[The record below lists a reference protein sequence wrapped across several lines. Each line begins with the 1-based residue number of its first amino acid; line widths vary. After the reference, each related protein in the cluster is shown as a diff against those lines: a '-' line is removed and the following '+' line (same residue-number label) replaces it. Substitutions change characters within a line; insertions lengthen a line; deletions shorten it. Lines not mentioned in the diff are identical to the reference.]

1 VTWLAWLLAALFGG
15 ALIGL
20 SVSYARLSRDLE
32 AVRQVLAAERSSHYV
47 TWRRLG
53 RREQRLGAMIRQLEG
68 LREIAQSSAQLAQIY
83 EPLMA
88 TAQWTD
94 SEPMPISPPEV

>member
-1 VTWLAWLLAALFGG
+1 MMVALLVGCM
-15 ALIGL
+15 IGFERRY
-20 SVSYARLSRDLE
+20 SRLERDLDVMRE
-32 AVRQVLAAERSSHYV
+32 LLTAEKSAHYM
-47 TWRRLG
+47 TWARLG

-88 TAQWTD
+88 TAQWPD
-94 SEPMPISPPEV
+94 SEPMPMSPPEV